1 MKKAMLFVVALFFS
15 ISVNAATLSLSAAG
29 SAGASQSVD
38 LSDNSVVLAGGTVS
52 KAGDWN
58 SAFTLS
64 TDVDTPVV
72 IEWSFNPAITAA
84 TLVFGAVGSTV
95 SYAITED
102 FSFTA
107 VLVTG
112 VDYVLSIVDATS
124 GAVKYDVSVSAVP
137 LPAALFLFAPAL
149 LGFLSLRK
157 KSLATA

>member
-38 LSDNSVVLAGGTVS
+38 LSDNAVVLAGGTVS

-95 SYAITED
+95 SYAITEA

-107 VLVTG
+107 VLLTG
-112 VDYVLSIVDATS
+112 VVYVSSIVDHTS
-124 GAVKYDVSVSAVP
+124 GAVKYDVCVSAFP
-137 LPAALFLFAPAL
+137 LQAALFLFEPAVVV
-149 LGFLSLRK
+149 FLSFRK
-157 KSLATA
+157 NSLATS